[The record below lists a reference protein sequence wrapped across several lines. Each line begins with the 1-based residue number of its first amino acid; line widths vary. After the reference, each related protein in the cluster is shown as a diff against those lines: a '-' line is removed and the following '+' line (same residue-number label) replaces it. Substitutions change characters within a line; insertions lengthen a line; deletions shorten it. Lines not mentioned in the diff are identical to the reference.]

1 MAERIDV
8 GITIKGTQEASDSMN
23 ALDQGIKKA
32 GSGMDGLI
40 GLTDKFTGG
49 AATGMINAYKGT
61 LTFIKGLKLTKVAL
75 ISTGIGAIVVLV
87 GALVAAFMSSEEQ
100 AGQMKVQMAALGA
113 VVDRVT
119 GYFKA
124 AGGYI
129 VGLFSGGPQQA
140 LENYNKE
147 MDKLPGSMQDAID
160 AAMQLERR
168 LQALAE
174 AQRFQAAMSAK
185 AGLQAKRLLK
195 QASDTNKTTEQRIA
209 LIEKANAIEMADFEK
224 RKKNLKE
231 ESEIIKDRIATQGTS
246 VELENKLMALYTTR
260 LKMEEEKMNLTAT
273 GLNRIQVLK
282 DADAAA
288 EQKRIDDAKKAID
301 DQKVLDDEAI
311 ATQKAKDAAKLA
323 AQIKLEDELYA
334 LSLSDFDRAELAL
347 QQQFDKRDAI
357 AGDNAELKKAAEQ
370 RLIDDLAALQKKFDD
385 EKAAKQKVIDDKTA
399 ADKKVVDDKKIAQEL
414 AVAEAIKSA
423 RMNIVSSSF
432 DALKAMAKTEE
443 QSKKLAI
450 AQILVNQAIAMS
462 NAIAGATTSATA
474 TGPGAFV
481 ATPLFIAQALGIVI
495 GSFAS
500 IKGVMNQAGAS
511 AEGVG
516 GGGGG
521 GGGMGGGMGTAS
533 NRDGPTL
540 GLTPDISEAVTP
552 GSIPPINAYV
562 VQTQL
567 ADQNALAAQ
576 IQSATRL

>member
-61 LTFIKGLKLTKVAL
+61 LSFIKGLKLTKVAL

-100 AGQMKVQMAALGA
+100 AGQMKVQMAKLGA

-124 AGGYI
+124 AGGFI
-129 VGLFSGGPQQA
+129 VGLFTGGTQKA

-160 AAMQLERR
+160 KAMVLERR
-168 LQALAE
+168 LQALAQ
-174 AQRFQAAMSAK
+174 AQRESGAIQARAS
-185 AGLQAKRLLK
+185 LQAKKVLK
-195 QASDTNKTTEQRIA
+195 EAEDITKTTEQRIA
-209 LIEKANAIEMADFEK
+209 LIEKANAIEKKAFDKRMAMA
-224 RKKNLKE
+224 E
-231 ESEIIKDRIATQGTS
+231 EERSILVDQVNDGDRS
-246 VELENKLMALYTTR
+246 VETMGKLLAATEAT
-260 LKMEEEKMNLTAT
+260 LKLEEERMDLADT
-273 GLNRIQVLK
+273 GANRIKVIR
-282 DADAAA
+282 DADAVAA
-288 EQKRIDDAKKAID
+288 QKRIDDAQKAID

-347 QQQFDKRDAI
+347 QQEFDKRDAI

-385 EKAAKQKVIDDKTA
+385 DKAAKQKVIDDKTA

>member
-246 VELENKLMALYTTR
+246 VELENKLLALYTTR

-273 GLNRIQVLK
+273 GLNRIQVLR

-288 EQKRIDDAKKAID
+288 EQKRIDDGKKAIA

-347 QQQFDKRDAI
+347 QQEFDKRDAI

-385 EKAAKQKVIDDKTA
+385 DKAAKQKVIDDKTA

>member
-61 LTFIKGLKLTKVAL
+61 LSFIKGLKLTKVAL

-160 AAMQLERR
+160 AAMELERR

-231 ESEIIKDRIATQGTS
+231 ESEIIKDRIATEGTS
-246 VELENKLMALYTTR
+246 VELENKLLALYTTR

-273 GLNRIQVLK
+273 GLNRIQVLR

-288 EQKRIDDAKKAID
+288 EQKRIDDGKKAIA

-347 QQQFDKRDAI
+347 QQEFDKRDAI

-385 EKAAKQKVIDDKTA
+385 DKAAKQKVIDDKTA

>member
-100 AGQMKVQMAALGA
+100 AKGLKVMMAGLGA

-124 AGGYI
+124 AGGFI
-129 VGLFSGGPQQA
+129 VGLFTGGTQKA

-160 AAMQLERR
+160 KAMELERR
-168 LQALAE
+168 LQALAQ
-174 AQRFQAAMSAK
+174 AQRESGAIQARAS
-185 AGLQAKRLLK
+185 LQAKKVLK
-195 QASDTNKTTEQRIA
+195 EAEDITKTTEQRIA
-209 LIEKANAIEMADFEK
+209 LIEKANAIEKKAFDKRMSMAEEERSILVDQVNGGDRRTETMDK
-224 RKKNLKE
+224 LLAATAATLKLEEERMDLTDTGANRIKKLRDEEAALKE
-231 ESEIIKDRIATQGTS
+231 ETKQAKQDSIDQKKEDDATAKATQ
-246 VELENKLMALYTTR
+246 
-260 LKMEEEKMNLTAT
+260 
-273 GLNRIQVLK
+273 
-282 DADAAA
+282 DA
-288 EQKRIDDAKKAID
+288 I
-301 DQKVLDDEAI
+301 
-311 ATQKAKDAAKLA
+311 DAAKLA
-323 AQIKLEDELYA
+323 AQIKLEDDLYA
-334 LSLSDFDRAELAL
+334 LSLSSFERQELAL
-347 QQQFDKRDAI
+347 QEEFDKRSAI
-357 AGDNAELKKAAEQ
+357 AEGNDELLKEAEQ
-370 RLIDDLAALQKKFDD
+370 RLIDDLAALQKKADD
-385 EKAAKQKVIDDKTA
+385 DKAAAQKVLDDRQA
-399 ADKKVVDDKKIAQEL
+399 ASDAKKIAQEL
-414 AVAEAIKSA
+414 AVSASIKTA
-423 RMNIVSSSF
+423 RMSVVSSSF
-432 DALKAMAKTEE
+432 DALNAMAKTEE

-500 IKGVMNQAGAS
+500 IKGVMNQAGAATDGLDLS
-511 AEGVG
+511 PPSVG

-521 GGGMGGGMGTAS
+521 GGGGGESSGMGNQLA
-533 NRDGPTL
+533 
-540 GLTPDISEAVTP
+540 LTPDMA
-552 GSIPPINAYV
+552 GSFLGNSAIPPVQAYIV
-562 VQTQL
+562 QNDIADAGALQTELQTQASL
-567 ADQNALAAQ
+567 
-576 IQSATRL
+576 

>member
-61 LTFIKGLKLTKVAL
+61 LSFIKGLKLTKVAL

-100 AGQMKVQMAALGA
+100 AKGLKVMMAGLGA

-124 AGGYI
+124 AGGFI
-129 VGLFSGGPQQA
+129 VGLFTGGTQKA

-160 AAMQLERR
+160 KAMVLERR
-168 LQALAE
+168 LQALAQ
-174 AQRFQAAMSAK
+174 AQRESGAIQARAS
-185 AGLQAKRLLK
+185 LQAKKVLK
-195 QASDTNKTTEQRIA
+195 EAEDITKTTEQRIA
-209 LIEKANAIEMADFEK
+209 LIEKANAIEKKAFDKRMAMA
-224 RKKNLKE
+224 E
-231 ESEIIKDRIATQGTS
+231 EERSILVDQVNDGDRS
-246 VELENKLMALYTTR
+246 VETMGKLLAATEAT
-260 LKMEEEKMNLTAT
+260 LKLEEERMDLADT
-273 GLNRIQVLK
+273 GANRIKVIR
-282 DADAAA
+282 DADAVAA
-288 EQKRIDDAKKAID
+288 QKRIDDAQKAID

-347 QQQFDKRDAI
+347 QQEFDKRDAI

-385 EKAAKQKVIDDKTA
+385 DKAAKQKVIDDKTA

-540 GLTPDISEAVTP
+540 GLTPDISEAVSP

>member
-61 LTFIKGLKLTKVAL
+61 LSFIKGLKLTKVAL

-100 AGQMKVQMAALGA
+100 AKGLKVMMAGLGA

-124 AGGYI
+124 AGGFI
-129 VGLFSGGPQQA
+129 VGLFTGGTQKA

-160 AAMQLERR
+160 KAMVLERR
-168 LQALAE
+168 LQALAQ
-174 AQRFQAAMSAK
+174 AQRESGAIQARAS
-185 AGLQAKRLLK
+185 LQAKKVLK
-195 QASDTNKTTEQRIA
+195 EAEDITKTTEQRIA
-209 LIEKANAIEMADFEK
+209 LIEKANAIEKKAFDKRMAMA
-224 RKKNLKE
+224 E
-231 ESEIIKDRIATQGTS
+231 EERSILVDQVNDGDRS
-246 VELENKLMALYTTR
+246 VETMGKLLAATEAT
-260 LKMEEEKMNLTAT
+260 LKLEEERMDLADT
-273 GLNRIQVLK
+273 GANRIKVIR
-282 DADAAA
+282 DADAVAA
-288 EQKRIDDAKKAID
+288 QKRIDDAQKAID

-347 QQQFDKRDAI
+347 QQEFDKRDAI

-385 EKAAKQKVIDDKTA
+385 DKAAKQKVIDDKTA

>member
-61 LTFIKGLKLTKVAL
+61 LSFIKGLKLTKVAL

-100 AGQMKVQMAALGA
+100 AGQMKVQMAKLGA
-113 VVDRVT
+113 VVDRVK

-160 AAMQLERR
+160 AAMELERR

-231 ESEIIKDRIATQGTS
+231 ESEIIKDTIATKGTS

-347 QQQFDKRDAI
+347 QQEFDKRDEI

-385 EKAAKQKVIDDKTA
+385 DKAAKQKVIDDKTA

-540 GLTPDISEAVTP
+540 GLTPNISDAVTP

-576 IQSATRL
+576 IQSATTL

>member
-61 LTFIKGLKLTKVAL
+61 LSFIKGLKLTKVAL

-100 AGQMKVQMAALGA
+100 AGQMKVQMAKLGA
-113 VVDRVT
+113 VVDRVK

-160 AAMQLERR
+160 AAMELERR

-231 ESEIIKDRIATQGTS
+231 ESEIIKDTIATKGTS

-347 QQQFDKRDAI
+347 QQEFDKRVEI
-357 AGDNAELKKAAEQ
+357 AGTNDQLLKKAEQ

-385 EKAAKQKVIDDKTA
+385 DKAAKQKVIDDKTA

>member
-1 MAERIDV
+1 
-8 GITIKGTQEASDSMN
+8 
-23 ALDQGIKKA
+23 
-32 GSGMDGLI
+32 
-40 GLTDKFTGG
+40 
-49 AATGMINAYKGT
+49 
-61 LTFIKGLKLTKVAL
+61 
-75 ISTGIGAIVVLV
+75 
-87 GALVAAFMSSEEQ
+87 
-100 AGQMKVQMAALGA
+100 
-113 VVDRVT
+113 
-119 GYFKA
+119 
-124 AGGYI
+124 
-129 VGLFSGGPQQA
+129 
-140 LENYNKE
+140 

-160 AAMQLERR
+160 KAMVLERR
-168 LQALAE
+168 LQALAQ
-174 AQRFQAAMSAK
+174 AQRESGAIQARAS
-185 AGLQAKRLLK
+185 LQAKKVLK
-195 QASDTNKTTEQRIA
+195 EAEDITKTTEQRIA
-209 LIEKANAIEMADFEK
+209 LIEKANAIEKKAFDKRMAMA
-224 RKKNLKE
+224 E
-231 ESEIIKDRIATQGTS
+231 EERSILVDQVNDGDRS
-246 VELENKLMALYTTR
+246 VETMGKLLAATEAT
-260 LKMEEEKMNLTAT
+260 LKLEEERMDLADT
-273 GLNRIQVLK
+273 GANRIKVIR
-282 DADAAA
+282 DADAVAA
-288 EQKRIDDAKKAID
+288 QKRIDDAQKAID

-347 QQQFDKRDAI
+347 QQEFDKRDAI

-385 EKAAKQKVIDDKTA
+385 DKAAKQKVIDDKTA

-540 GLTPDISEAVTP
+540 GLTPDISEAVSP